1 MATQAERL
9 LQKGLRIDPIGRTSQ
24 LMGTQG
30 GFVDYSQPAI
40 GPTKG
45 NQLANVAP
53 DIAKRL
59 VRSAISAIPGVGGL
73 AALGQ
78 IGSTIKRSPDA
89 VNPAQASAMRGPNA
103 PMARVEE
110 NIKKVAQTLDPG
122 QRNLQRQQAD
132 ARRLAAD
139 FAAREFGVGTPKPTV
154 TTPVTTTPVTTT
166 PVTTTPVTTTPVVE
180 TPVDDD
186 FRVVIPPFPDI
197 ESPAPDVGAGI
208 RDLYGELAT
217 RDFTA
222 EISQLMADR
231 AANLRGLN
239 AESATRLAQ
248 TVARRMT
255 QIGSVETDLAAEIA
269 STEADRLAQQ
279 EALAAQVASRATGL
293 VGDTTASL
301 AAARE
306 ALGPALTDEFERVAQ
321 LVGSQARS
329 QGMSS
334 QDAMARLNQVAN
346 MAAAERIAAPA
357 QLAAEAELAL
367 GDEEFALTNQL
378 QENLSTQ
385 LASLDEAE
393 TEALLN
399 EMMRQEQFSNQRDSQ
414 MIAAL
419 ADQLVREDTQAFQAG
434 QADLT
439 RGFQTSER
447 EAGQEFRTSERIAG
461 QEFSANQAAAAR
473 QNSLMREALKESA
486 KAAANALKAKDDAS
500 VAATLGIDVSVWSGL
515 NDGAKTALLN
525 NVMEQQVLQ
534 GEGQFAAP
542 LGTMANFRGKNPGVD
557 PDFFTHLEA
566 LYNYEVL
573 GDLEAVD
580 MAQSAYLDELQK
592 DQGLSGPKGLAP
604 RDIVQI
610 QTLYDSYK
618 KDADIAM
625 AQEARDMRRVQNRV
639 LNPLRYNPALTAAME
654 G

>member
-9 LQKGLRIDPIGRTSQ
+9 LKAGLQVDPLGQ
-24 LMGTQG
+24 
-30 GFVDYSQPAI
+30 VDYSQPGI

-45 NQLANVAP
+45 NQLANIAP
-53 DIAKRL
+53 DIARHV
-59 VRSAISAIPGVGGL
+59 VRSAISALPGVGG
-73 AALGQ
+73 AIALGKLA
-78 IGSTIKRSPDA
+78 STIKPSPDV

-103 PMARVEE
+103 PMARIEE

-139 FAAREFGVGTPKPTV
+139 FAAREFGVGTPKPIV

-166 PVTTTPVTTTPVVE
+166 PVVKTPVVE
-180 TPVDDD
+180 TPVVETETP
-186 FRVVIPPFPDI
+186 VV
-197 ESPAPDVGAGI
+197 STPAVDVGDGI

-239 AESATRLAQ
+239 AESAARLAQ

-293 VGDTTASL
+293 VSDTTASL
-301 AAARE
+301 TAARE
-306 ALGPALTDEFERVAQ
+306 ALGPQVTDEFERVAQ

-346 MAAAERIAAPA
+346 MAAAERLAAPA

-367 GDEEFALTNQL
+367 GDEEFALSNQL

-393 TEALLN
+393 AEALLN
-399 EMMRQEQFSNQRDSQ
+399 EMMRQEQFSNQRDRD
-414 MIAAL
+414 MIDAL
-419 ADQLVREDTQAFQAG
+419 ADQLVREDTQAFQAS

-461 QEFSANQAAAAR
+461 QEFSAGQAAAAR
-473 QNSLMREALKESA
+473 QDDLMKEALKQSA
-486 KAAANALKAKDDAS
+486 KAAADALKAKDDAS
-500 VAATLGIDVSVWSGL
+500 VAATLGIDVSVWNGL

-525 NVMEQQVLQ
+525 NAMEQQILQ

-573 GDLEAVD
+573 GDADAVAD
-580 MAQSAYLDELQK
+580 AQTAYLDELVK

-604 RDIVQI
+604 RDIQQI
-610 QTLYDSYK
+610 KTLYDAYK
-618 KDADIAM
+618 RDADIAM
-625 AQEARDMRRVQNRV
+625 AQEARNMRRAQNRI
-639 LNPLRYNPALTAAME
+639 LNPPRFNPALTAAMDS
-654 G
+654 GTIGG

>member
-1 MATQAERL
+1 M
-9 LQKGLRIDPIGRTSQ
+9 
-24 LMGTQG
+24 
-30 GFVDYSQPAI
+30 
-40 GPTKG
+40 
-45 NQLANVAP
+45 
-53 DIAKRL
+53 
-59 VRSAISAIPGVGGL
+59 
-73 AALGQ
+73 
-78 IGSTIKRSPDA
+78 
-89 VNPAQASAMRGPNA
+89 
-103 PMARVEE
+103 
-110 NIKKVAQTLDPG
+110 
-122 QRNLQRQQAD
+122 
-132 ARRLAAD
+132 AAD
-139 FAAREFGVGTPKPTV
+139 FAAKEFGVGTPKRTPTSFGQGGPSMTDLESV
-154 TTPVTTTPVTTT
+154 AFDNPI
-166 PVTTTPVTTTPVVE
+166 PVV
-180 TPVDDD
+180 TPPPNGGGGGGGGEGNGDGGGGDGGGDGGGGGAPGGD
-186 FRVVIPPFPDI
+186 FIGDFIGVP
-197 ESPAPDVGAGI
+197 VGDTI

-239 AESATRLAQ
+239 AESAARLAQ

-255 QIGSVETDLAAEIA
+255 QIGSIETDLAAEIA

-301 AAARE
+301 AAARQ

-321 LVGSQARS
+321 LVSSQARS

-334 QDAMARLNQVAN
+334 QDAIARLNQVAN
-346 MAAAERIAAPA
+346 MAAAERLAAPA

-385 LASLDEAE
+385 LASLDAEEAE
-393 TEALLN
+393 RLLG
-399 EMMRQEQFSNQRDSQ
+399 EMMRQEQFSNQRDRD
-414 MIAAL
+414 MIGAL
-419 ADQLVREDTQAFQAG
+419 TDQLVREDTQAFQAG
-434 QADLT
+434 QAELN

-461 QEFSANQAAAAR
+461 QEFSAGQAAAAR
-473 QNSLMREALKESA
+473 QDNLMREALKESA
-486 KAAANALKAKDDAS
+486 KAAADALKAKDDAS
-500 VAATLGIDVSVWSGL
+500 VAATLGIDVSVWNGL

-525 NVMEQQVLQ
+525 NAMEQQILQ

-566 LYNYEVL
+566 LYNYEAL
-573 GDLEAVD
+573 GDVDAVAD
-580 MAQSAYLDELQK
+580 AQTAYLDELVK

-604 RDIVQI
+604 RDIQQI
-610 QTLYDSYK
+610 KTLYDAYK
-618 KDADIAM
+618 RDADIAM
-625 AQEARDMRRVQNRV
+625 AQEARNMRRAQNRV

>member
-1 MATQAERL
+1 MDTQAERL
-9 LQKGLRIDPIGRTSQ
+9 LRQGLQVDPLGQ
-24 LMGTQG
+24 
-30 GFVDYSQPAI
+30 VDYSQPRI

-53 DIAKRL
+53 DIARRL

-78 IGSTIKRSPDA
+78 IGSTIKPSPDA

-110 NIKKVAQTLDPG
+110 NIKKVAQ
-122 QRNLQRQQAD
+122 RQQPD
-132 ARRLAAD
+132 PRKLALD
-139 FAAREFGVGTPKPTV
+139 FAAMEFGVPTPKPTV
-154 TTPVTTTPVTTT
+154 TTPVVN
-166 PVTTTPVTTTPVVE
+166 TPVVN
-180 TPVDDD
+180 TPVVNTP
-186 FRVVIPPFPDI
+186 VVNTPVVNTPIVDTPVVDTPVV
-197 ESPAPDVGAGI
+197 STPDVDVSAGI

-222 EISQLMADR
+222 QISQLMADR

-301 AAARE
+301 TAARE
-306 ALGPALTDEFERVAQ
+306 ALGPALTDEVERVAQ

-367 GDEEFALTNQL
+367 GDQEFALTNQL

-393 TEALLN
+393 AEALLN

-414 MIAAL
+414 MIDAL

-525 NVMEQQVLQ
+525 NVMEQQILE

-573 GDLEAVD
+573 GDLEAVG

-604 RDIVQI
+604 RDILQI
-610 QTLYDSYK
+610 QTLYDAYK
-618 KDADIAM
+618 KDADTAM
-625 AQEARDMRRVQNRV
+625 AQEARNMRRVQNDA
-639 LNPLRYNPALTAAME
+639 LNPIRYNPALTAAMDS
-654 G
+654 GVIGR

>member
-1 MATQAERL
+1 MVKPTGFSFNPFKKSTSTASVDVDALMRG
-9 LQKGLRIDPIGRTSQ
+9 GLVDP
-24 LMGTQG
+24 LAA
-30 GFVDYSQPAI
+30 VDYSQPGI

-45 NQLANVAP
+45 NQLANIGRSLQTGFQGYGRSVGAP
-53 DIAKRL
+53 VSNSTQKMNQAIA
-59 VRSAISAIPGVGGL
+59 
-73 AALGQ
+73 
-78 IGSTIKRSPDA
+78 
-89 VNPAQASAMRGPNA
+89 
-103 PMARVEE
+103 
-110 NIKKVAQTLDPG
+110 NIVDPG
-122 QRNLQRQQAD
+122 QRAAAQGGNIGQRTPAQNTALA
-132 ARRLAAD
+132 ARQLAAD
-139 FAAREFGVGTPKPTV
+139 FAAREFGVGTPKPTA
-154 TTPVTTTPVTTT
+154 
-166 PVTTTPVTTTPVVE
+166 TTPVVQPPVVKPPVVDP
-180 TPVDDD
+180 PVDPP
-186 FRVVIPPFPDI
+186 VVLPVVDPPVVPPVVDPPVV
-197 ESPAPDVGAGI
+197 STPNVDVGAGI

-239 AESATRLAQ
+239 AESAARLAQ

-255 QIGSVETDLAAEIA
+255 QIGSIETDLAAEIA

-301 AAARE
+301 AAARQ

-321 LVGSQARS
+321 LVSSQARS

-334 QDAMARLNQVAN
+334 QDAIARLNQVAN
-346 MAAAERIAAPA
+346 MAAAERLAAPA

-385 LASLDEAE
+385 LASLDAEEAE
-393 TEALLN
+393 RLLG
-399 EMMRQEQFSNQRDSQ
+399 EMMRQEQFSNQRDRD
-414 MIAAL
+414 MIGAL
-419 ADQLVREDTQAFQAG
+419 TDQLVREDTQAFQAG
-434 QADLT
+434 QAELN

-461 QEFSANQAAAAR
+461 QEFSAGQAAAAR
-473 QNSLMREALKESA
+473 QDNLMREALKESA
-486 KAAANALKAKDDAS
+486 KAAADALKAKDDAS
-500 VAATLGIDVSVWSGL
+500 VAATLGIDVSVWNGL

-525 NVMEQQVLQ
+525 NAMEQQILQ

-573 GDLEAVD
+573 GDVDAVAD
-580 MAQSAYLDELQK
+580 AQTAYLDELVK

-604 RDIVQI
+604 RDIQQI
-610 QTLYDSYK
+610 KTLYDAYK
-618 KDADIAM
+618 RDADIAM
-625 AQEARDMRRVQNRV
+625 AQEARNMRRAQNRT

>member
-9 LQKGLRIDPIGRTSQ
+9 LQQGLRIDPIGRTSQ

-53 DIAKRL
+53 DIARRL
-59 VRSAISAIPGVGGL
+59 VTSAISAIPGVGGL
-73 AALGQ
+73 ASLGR
-78 IGSTIKRSPDA
+78 IASTIKPSPDA

-103 PMARVEE
+103 PMARIEE

-139 FAAREFGVGTPKPTV
+139 FAAREFGVGTPKPTA
-154 TTPVTTTPVTTT
+154 TTPVKTNPIKTDPVKTD
-166 PVTTTPVTTTPVVE
+166 PVKTDTVQTDPVQTDPVQIDPVV
-180 TPVDDD
+180 
-186 FRVVIPPFPDI
+186 
-197 ESPAPDVGAGI
+197 DVGAGI
-208 RDLYGELAT
+208 RDLYGELST

-222 EISQLMADR
+222 EIAQLMADR

-239 AESATRLAQ
+239 TESAAVLAQ

-279 EALAAQVASRATGL
+279 EALAAQVASRATGF
-293 VGDTTASL
+293 VGDTMASL
-301 AAARE
+301 TAARE
-306 ALGPALTDEFERVAQ
+306 ALGPAVTDEFERVAQ

-329 QGMSS
+329 QSMSS
-334 QDAMARLNQVAN
+334 QDVMARLNQVAN
-346 MAAAERIAAPA
+346 MAGAERTAAPA

-367 GDEEFALTNQL
+367 GDEEFALTNEL
-378 QENLSTQ
+378 QQNLSTQ

-393 TEALLN
+393 AEALLN
-399 EMMRQEQFSNQRDSQ
+399 EMMRAEQFDNQRDRD
-414 MIAAL
+414 MIGAL
-419 ADQLVREDTQAFQAG
+419 ADQLVREDTQAFQAS

-447 EAGQEFRTSERIAG
+447 EAGQEFRTDERIAG
-461 QEFSANQAAAAR
+461 QQFSANQAAASR
-473 QNSLMREALKESA
+473 QNSLMQEALKESA

-542 LGTMANFRGKNPGVD
+542 VGTMANFRGKNPGVD

-573 GDLEAVD
+573 GDLDAVD
-580 MAQSAYLDELQK
+580 MAQSAYLDELTK
-592 DQGLSGPKGLAP
+592 DQGMSGPKGLAP

-610 QTLYDSYK
+610 QTLYDAYK

-625 AQEARDMRRVQNRV
+625 AQEARNMRRAQNRA

>member
-1 MATQAERL
+1 MV
-9 LQKGLRIDPIGRTSQ
+9 KPGLSFPNPFKKSTSTASVDVDALMRGGLVDPLGR
-24 LMGTQG
+24 
-30 GFVDYSQPAI
+30 VDYSQPGI

-45 NQLANVAP
+45 NQLANIGRAFQTGFQGYGRSMGVPASNSTQKMNQA
-53 DIAKRL
+53 IANIVDPSQRAA
-59 VRSAISAIPGVGGL
+59 VQGGNIGQRTPAENTAL
-73 AALGQ
+73 AA
-78 IGSTIKRSPDA
+78 
-89 VNPAQASAMRGPNA
+89 
-103 PMARVEE
+103 
-110 NIKKVAQTLDPG
+110 
-122 QRNLQRQQAD
+122 RQ
-132 ARRLAAD
+132 LAAD

-166 PVTTTPVTTTPVVE
+166 PVIETPVVE
-180 TPVDDD
+180 TPVVETP
-186 FRVVIPPFPDI
+186 VVETPVV
-197 ESPAPDVGAGI
+197 STPDVDVSAGI

-222 EISQLMADR
+222 QISQLMADR

-301 AAARE
+301 AAARQ

-321 LVGSQARS
+321 LVSSQARS

-334 QDAMARLNQVAN
+334 QDAIARLNQVAN

-393 TEALLN
+393 AEALLN
-399 EMMRQEQFSNQRDSQ
+399 EMMRQEQFSNQCDRN
-414 MIAAL
+414 MIDAL

-525 NVMEQQVLQ
+525 NVMEQQILE

-604 RDIVQI
+604 RDILQI
-610 QTLYDSYK
+610 QTLYDAYK
-618 KDADIAM
+618 KDADTAM
-625 AQEARDMRRVQNRV
+625 AQEARNMRKVQNNA
-639 LNPLRYNPALTAAME
+639 LNPIRYNPALTAAMDS
-654 G
+654 GVIGR